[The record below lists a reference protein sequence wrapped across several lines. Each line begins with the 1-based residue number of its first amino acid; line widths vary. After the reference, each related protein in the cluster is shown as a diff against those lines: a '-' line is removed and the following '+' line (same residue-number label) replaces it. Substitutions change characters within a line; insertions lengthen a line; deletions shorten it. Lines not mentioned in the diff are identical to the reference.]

1 MNPKQEFIK
10 AIMQVLRLE
19 ANIYTMGAI
28 EEIIDRLEVQD
39 YTLFIAYLGERGSDY
54 EKPIESIAKGV
65 NEFYELKTAPMIR
78 AAREKASRLA
88 NCLRVYFFENYDRQ
102 EDVSKIV
109 GVVFIVSDEK
119 FIFSKE
125 SLDLA
130 LSCEVA
136 FNKFKE
142 SGFNWC
148 SDLEDEIFK
157 KLTSGKIKPN
167 IEERIENKSINM
179 AKNTLGICVKA
190 LGLHKE
196 KEMLY

>member
-39 YTLFIAYLGERGSDY
+39 YTLFIAYLGERESDY

-65 NEFYELKTAPMIR
+65 NEFYELKTSPMIR
-78 AAREKASRLA
+78 AAREKANRLVS
-88 NCLRVYFFENYDRQ
+88 CLRVYFFEKHDRQ

-109 GVVFIVSDEK
+109 GVVFVVSDEK

-125 SLDLA
+125 SLDIVM
-130 LSCEVA
+130 SCEEG

-148 SDLEDEIFK
+148 SDLEDAIFK

-167 IEERIENKSINM
+167 IEERIENKSIAM
-179 AKNTLGICVKA
+179 AKNTLGICVQA
-190 LGLHKE
+190 LGLNKE